1 MPLEFE
7 TFVEDPE
14 HVKEKMERNISIR
27 ELTPDVRKTKY
38 RTRYVKALVFPDPV
52 EGKDDLLHIRYLQG
66 ERFPKPFGITI
77 LQELGPFEVKEKSV
91 FTS

>member
-1 MPLEFE
+1 MPLEYE

-14 HVKEKMERNISIR
+14 LMKEEMERNLSIR
-27 ELTPDVRKTKY
+27 ELTPDNRKTKY
-38 RTRYVKALVFPDPV
+38 RTRYVKALIYPNPGK
-52 EGKDDLLHIRYLQG
+52 GKDNILHIRYLQG
-66 ERFPKPFGITI
+66 ERFSRPFGIKI

>member
-1 MPLEFE
+1 MPLEYE

-14 HVKEKMERNISIR
+14 LVKEEMERNISIR
-27 ELTPDVRKTKY
+27 ELTPDRRKTKY
-38 RTRYVKALVFPDPV
+38 KTRYVKALVFPNPDK
-52 EGKDDLLHIRYLQG
+52 GKDDILQIRYLQG
-66 ERFPKPFGITI
+66 ERFPKPFGIKI